1 MSATRGDPFPFSA
14 PIAALTVRQLLA
26 RRRGLLILLLVA
38 VPMVLAAVFRGQQ
51 AGRPSPQMA
60 ARADSLLVDSLA
72 RDSVR
77 LDSIHTV
84 LARTDTTIARRER
97 ERAATRRAIR
107 RRAAEPPQ
115 TPSEFA
121 AELQTNLVI
130 TVLLPLVA
138 LVFGSAVF
146 GAEIDD
152 GTAIY
157 IFAKPIP
164 RWHLV
169 LTKWIV
175 GSIAT
180 ALVVS
185 AAALAS
191 GLLIFGGLD
200 PGRLVLGFTAAAAV
214 GSVVYCAVFVAMS
227 LATRRALIAGL
238 VYVVV
243 WEGLLAKFFAG
254 TRVLSVREYALGVAD
269 AVARVDESVFAAAL
283 VPRTAGWMAVAATA
297 LALAV
302 AVVKLRSFQVGK
314 EA

>member
-1 MSATRGDPFPFSA
+1 VSGARPAPFPFSA
-14 PIAALTVRQLLA
+14 PIAALTVRPLLA
-26 RRRGLLILLLVA
+26 RRRGLLIL
-38 VPMVLAAVFRGQQ
+38 VLALVPLVLGGVFR
-51 AGRPSPQMA
+51 AREVDRSPPQMA
-60 ARADSLLVDSLA
+60 ARADSVFADSIA

-97 ERAATRRAIR
+97 ARAEQRRAIR
-107 RRAAEPPQ
+107 RRAVEPPP

-121 AELQTNLVI
+121 AGLLTNLVI
-130 TVLLPLVA
+130 TVVLPLVA

-157 IFAKPIP
+157 LFAKPIP

-175 GSIAT
+175 ASVAT
-180 ALVVS
+180 AVVVS

-191 GLLIFGGLD
+191 GMIIFGGLD
-200 PGRLVLGFTAAAAV
+200 PGRLVLGFTAGAAV
-214 GSVVYCAVFVAMS
+214 GAVVYCAVFVAMS

-243 WEGLLAKFFAG
+243 WEGLFAEYFAG
-254 TRVLSVREYALGVAD
+254 TRVLSVRQYALGVAD
-269 AVARVDESVFAAAL
+269 AVARVDAEVFAAGL
-283 VPRTAGWMAVAATA
+283 MPRTAAWMAVAATA

-302 AVVKLRSFQVGK
+302 AVMKLRSFQVGK

>member
-1 MSATRGDPFPFSA
+1 VSAAHREPFPFSA
-14 PIAALTVRQLLA
+14 PIAALTARQLVA
-26 RRRGLLILLLVA
+26 RRRGVLILLLVA
-38 VPMVLAAVFRGQQ
+38 VPLALAFVFRGQMSN
-51 AGRPSPQMA
+51 RPSPAMA
-60 ARADSLLVDSLA
+60 ARADSVMTDSIA

-77 LDSIHTV
+77 LDSIHAV

-97 ERAATRRAIR
+97 ERAERRRAIR
-107 RRAAEPPQ
+107 RREAEPPA
-115 TPSEFA
+115 TPAQFTADME
-121 AELQTNLVI
+121 TNLVI

-157 IFAKPIP
+157 VFAKPIP

-175 GSIAT
+175 ASVAT
-180 ALVVS
+180 AMVVS

-191 GLLIFGGLD
+191 GIIVFGGLD
-200 PGRLVLGFTAAAAV
+200 PGRLVLGFTAGAAV
-214 GSVVYCAVFVAMS
+214 GAVVYCAVFVALS

-238 VYVVV
+238 VYVVL
-243 WEGLLAKFFAG
+243 WEGVLAQYFAG
-254 TRVLSVREYALGVAD
+254 TRVLSVRQYALGVAD
-269 AVARVDESVFAAAL
+269 AVARVDADVFAADL
-283 VPRTAGWMAVAATA
+283 PVRTAAWMAVAGTV
-297 LALAV
+297 LALMVAV
-302 AVVKLRSFQVGK
+302 AKARSFQVGK